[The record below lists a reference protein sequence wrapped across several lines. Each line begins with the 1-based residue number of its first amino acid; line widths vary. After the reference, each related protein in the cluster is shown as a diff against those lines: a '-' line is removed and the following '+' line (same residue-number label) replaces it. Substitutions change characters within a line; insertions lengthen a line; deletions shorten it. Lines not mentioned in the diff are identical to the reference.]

1 MISCIYSP
9 YWWLS
14 FGKIAMVDRF
24 ETKRRRSLI
33 KSVHVYRAEYHTIF
47 LRFYKVIFSFI
58 FDSITTFTGYSD
70 RSVGLW
76 LNTHCTLQS
85 SPNYF
90 GTLWLCHNKI
100 ALCFGS
106 MKYIWMRENASRKSY
121 SIKYF
126 CKNGMNC
133 ACSLVKPKK
142 RTAAKKMNRKILEA
156 NTEIIHKGIIVFIHS
171 NTSSVQ
177 NIPIPWNGV
186 QQCQL

>member
-1 MISCIYSP
+1 MVRGIYSPSKRTRNDFELCWCGCCCCTSNMISCIYSP

-70 RSVGLW
+70 RSVGLR
-76 LNTHCTLQS
+76 LNTHCILQS

-90 GTLWLCHNKI
+90 GTLWLCHNEI

-106 MKYIWMRENASRKSY
+106 MNAGKCFSEV
-121 SIKYF
+121 IF
-126 CKNGMNC
+126 N
-133 ACSLVKPKK
+133 
-142 RTAAKKMNRKILEA
+142 
-156 NTEIIHKGIIVFIHS
+156 
-171 NTSSVQ
+171 
-177 NIPIPWNGV
+177 
-186 QQCQL
+186 